1 MPRDSAI
8 REAIAELE
16 QLEQRVSDT
25 HKQDDL
31 RRLQEMLERV
41 PGTKQIHKYTSRD
54 VGEAFVGALV
64 FSLPLLVEDGV
75 FDIAAWFVSI
85 WLGPVPILLLAN
97 AFLVVVITAKLLYAV
112 DFREVVIHHP
122 LFGIIPRRLVGI
134 LLVSFLTACGMTLL
148 WGRLH
153 EGEPAT
159 LEALARVT
167 VIWTAA
173 ALGAVLADV
182 LPGES
187 KGQDISEL
195 IGE

>member
-1 MPRDSAI
+1 MPRDTAI

-16 QLEQRVSDT
+16 QLEEQVSDSRR
-25 HKQDDL
+25 QEEL
-31 RRLQEMLERV
+31 RRVQDMLERV

-54 VGEAFVGALV
+54 IGEAFVGGLL

-85 WLGPVPILLLAN
+85 WLGPLPILLLAN
-97 AFLVVVITAKLLYAV
+97 AVFVAVVTTKLLYAV
-112 DFREVVIHHP
+112 DFREVVIHRP
-122 LFGIIPRRLVGI
+122 LFGFLPRRLVGI
-134 LLVSFLTACGMTLL
+134 IVISFSTAFGMTLL

-153 EGEPAT
+153 EGDPT
-159 LEALARVT
+159 HLEALARVT

-173 ALGAVLADV
+173 AIGAVLADV

-187 KGQDISEL
+187 KGQDLSEI
-195 IGE
+195 IGD